1 MKRFPL
7 TGKVKPKKGVISMT
21 ANGLGGGTRTRGFLI
36 PSQARCQAALHPAI
50 KVRQGDLY
58 RHLEVMLLHMGRW
71 QRTQSEVEDDPL
83 QAQQTYCRYRHS

>member
-7 TGKVKPKKGVISMT
+7 TGKVKPKKGVMSMT

-58 RHLEVMLLHMGRW
+58 RRREVTVLYMGRW
-71 QRTQSEVEDDPL
+71 PRTQIQVEDDPL
-83 QAQQTYCRYRHS
+83 QT